1 MATTVIVGG
10 IKPNLKIL
18 GDTQRF
24 LFEYPNGILRLENI
38 LPIESN
44 VINLDLDLLNI
55 QEKGYRAGFFSD
67 SSNINGTFHLSSLEY
82 QQNQQNSGII
92 GSFLMT
98 FN

>member
-67 SSNINGTFHLSSLEY
+67 SSNING
-82 QQNQQNSGII
+82 II
-92 GSFLMT
+92 LLMEQVMNFSFMHRQME
-98 FN
+98 

>member
-38 LPIESN
+38 LLIESN

-55 QEKGYRAGFFSD
+55 QEKGYRVGFFSD
-67 SSNINGTFHLSSLEY
+67 STNINGTFHLSSLEY
-82 QQNQQNSGII
+82 QQNQQKKPTLYPFS
-92 GSFLMT
+92 
-98 FN
+98 